1 MKRKILLALVSVG
14 LVAGC
19 ASSGGAGEVRY
30 SVVPKVQVTE
40 RTPKKK
46 AATVSYQAPPDASPL
61 SGSGGSAH

>member
-1 MKRKILLALVSVG
+1 MKRKILLALVSIG

-19 ASSGGAGEVRY
+19 ASSGAGEVRY

-40 RTPKKK
+40 RAPKKK
-46 AATVSYQAPPDASPL
+46 AATVSYQAAPDASPL